1 MRVERTLWALF
12 QGGAPSY
19 AAQLWDGKDPHAV
32 AAGQK
37 DLEGL
42 PPRPPGCRRSSELFR
57 QEFSVESFLNPPTLF
72 HPTLVDVTVLGRKGE
87 FRFASAC
94 K

>member
-1 MRVERTLWALF
+1 MAKEDSPQVIRQYREMEND
-12 QGGAPSY
+12 
-19 AAQLWDGKDPHAV
+19 QLHRASW
-32 AAGQK
+32 
-37 DLEGL
+37 
-42 PPRPPGCRRSSELFR
+42 CRRSSELFR

-72 HPTLVDVTVLGRKGE
+72 HPTLVDVTVLGLKGE